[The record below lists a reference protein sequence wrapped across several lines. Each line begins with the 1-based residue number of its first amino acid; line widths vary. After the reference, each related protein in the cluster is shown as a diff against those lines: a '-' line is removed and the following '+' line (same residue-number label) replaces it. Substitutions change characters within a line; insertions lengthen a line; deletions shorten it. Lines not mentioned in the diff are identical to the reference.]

1 PANGGGPRALMQED
15 AHADL
20 LQKGDPRFE
29 ILRKPPDLVLK
40 MKRLVYDNDHPATD
54 GVRKQPARWT
64 SADGNAWSTAE
75 PHGFRHEPPPGERLS
90 WLRYRPLI
98 RGSADRPQ
106 LITDFF
112 GYNTY
117 EPTLFAPQSVPNW
130 VGDLILECE
139 VTVDDPLGELV
150 LELSRGVDRC
160 RARWDLGSGKCTLLR
175 LKQAHLAEE
184 RPPEDDFRE
193 VGEAT
198 TPLKGAGTHRLRFA
212 NVDQRLT

>member
-1 PANGGGPRALMQED
+1 
-15 AHADL
+15 
-20 LQKGDPRFE
+20 
-29 ILRKPPDLVLK
+29 
-40 MKRLVYDNDHPATD
+40 
-54 GVRKQPARWT
+54 
-64 SADGNAWSTAE
+64 
-75 PHGFRHEPPPGERLS
+75 
-90 WLRYRPLI
+90 
-98 RGSADRPQ
+98 
-106 LITDFF
+106 TDFF

-212 NVDQRLT
+212 NVDQRLTVWVDEALPFDEGVAYDGFREGGPYPNDLEPASVGVRGGRVT